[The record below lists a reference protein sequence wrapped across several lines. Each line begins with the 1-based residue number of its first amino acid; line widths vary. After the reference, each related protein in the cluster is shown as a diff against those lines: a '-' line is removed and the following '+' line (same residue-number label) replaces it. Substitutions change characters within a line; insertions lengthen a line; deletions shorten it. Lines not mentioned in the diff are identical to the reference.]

1 MDPITHA
8 HVPAPVPTPADLQ
21 HGPPQPTGL
30 RQRASKLDAAA
41 AHPALQNA
49 RRTAFSYTQSIRD
62 RLARSPTVLRLEKRT
77 GVDRVAL
84 LGGGALL
91 YFLLIPL
98 NIFRLGLPTTQLLT
112 FLPASY
118 VAAQILDARE
128 SQANNEKVKDLL
140 SFFVVLGF
148 IQTAES
154 LMIGVLEKRI
164 PQYYTVKLLF
174 LAYLL
179 HPKTLGARKIHE
191 SVFRP
196 VINNRDSPLAPAN
209 VDPSIAAKYS
219 VAPVSDSTTSSSGSI
234 APTAGR
240 DTVSGLKASAGRD
253 TTLPGLGAASTSV
266 GAHSN
271 NPFAP
276 SHSTAGNGTADNFG
290 TSSSPVTTGLTT
302 SSQTS
307 AVPTASG
314 LNFSS
319 PESAFSNPSPAN
331 AAAEGEDLHDSISSQ
346 IKAAAEGRTS
356 FPPPSSSSQDSA
368 SFPPPQV
375 QAQQAL
381 AQAVQQTGVDE
392 VGVPD
397 GVIRQ

>member
-1 MDPITHA
+1 MDPTTHA
-8 HVPAPVPTPADLQ
+8 PVPAPVPTPADLQ
-21 HGPPQPTGL
+21 HAPPQPTGL

-84 LGGGALL
+84 LAGGALL

-118 VAAQILDARE
+118 VAAQILDARD

-209 VDPSIAAKYS
+209 VDPSIAAIYS
-219 VAPVSDSTTSSSGSI
+219 VAPVPDSTTSSSGSI
-234 APTAGR
+234 APTAAR
-240 DTVSGLKASAGRD
+240 DTVSGLGASTGRD
-253 TTLPGLGAASTSV
+253 TTLPGLSAASTSV

-276 SHSTAGNGTADNFG
+276 SHSAAGNGTADSFG
-290 TSSSPVTTGLTT
+290 TSSSPATTGLTT

-319 PESAFSNPSPAN
+319 PESAFSNPSRTN
-331 AAAEGEDLHDSISSQ
+331 AAAEGEDLHNSISSQ

-392 VGVPD
+392 VGVPG

>member
-1 MDPITHA
+1 MDPTNHA

-319 PESAFSNPSPAN
+319 PESAFSNPSPTN

>member
-1 MDPITHA
+1 MDPTTHA
-8 HVPAPVPTPADLQ
+8 PVTAPVPTPADLQ
-21 HGPPQPTGL
+21 HAPPQPTGL

-118 VAAQILDARE
+118 VAAQILDARD

-196 VINNRDSPLAPAN
+196 VISNRDSPLAPAN

-219 VAPVSDSTTSSSGSI
+219 VVPVSDSTTSSSGSI
-234 APTAGR
+234 APTAGQ
-240 DTVSGLKASAGRD
+240 DNVSGLGASTGRD
-253 TTLPGLGAASTSV
+253 TTLPDLSAASTSV

-276 SHSTAGNGTADNFG
+276 SHSTAGNGTADSFG
-290 TSSSPVTTGLTT
+290 TSSSPATTGLAT

-319 PESAFSNPSPAN
+319 PESAFSNPSRTN

-356 FPPPSSSSQDSA
+356 FPPPSSFSQDSA

-392 VGVPD
+392 VGVPG

>member
-1 MDPITHA
+1 MDPTTHA
-8 HVPAPVPTPADLQ
+8 HVTAPVPTPADLK
-21 HGPPQPTGL
+21 HASPEPTGL
-30 RQRASKLDAAA
+30 RQRVNKLGHSVDGAS
-41 AHPALQNA
+41 AHPAVQNA
-49 RRTAFSYTQSIRD
+49 RQAALTYTQALRD
-62 RLARSPTVLRLEKRT
+62 RLARSPTVLRLESRT

-84 LGGGALL
+84 VAGGAFL
-91 YFLLIPL
+91 YLLLIPL

-118 VAAQILDARE
+118 IAAQILDAGD
-128 SQANNEKVKDLL
+128 SQTNNQKVKDLL

-196 VINNRDSPLAPAN
+196 VISNRDSPLSPAN
-209 VDPSIAAKYS
+209 VDPSIAAKYNAS
-219 VAPVSDSTTSSSGSI
+219 PVSNTTSTSSSGI
-234 APTAGR
+234 NGR
-240 DTVSGLKASAGRD
+240 DTLSGLGSSYS
-253 TTLPGLGAASTSV
+253 TTTA
-266 GAHSN
+266 AHSK

-276 SHSTAGNGTADNFG
+276 AHSSAGTGAVDSPG
-290 TSSSPVTTGLTT
+290 TSTSPSTTGFTPPAQ
-302 SSQTS
+302 SS

-314 LNFSS
+314 LNVSS
-319 PESAFSNPSPAN
+319 SQSASINPSPTSPT
-331 AAAEGEDLHDSISSQ
+331 GSGGDLHDSISSQ
-346 IKAAAEGRTS
+346 IQAAAEGHTS
-356 FPPPSSSSQDSA
+356 FPPPSHTSA
-368 SFPPPQV
+368 AFPPPQV

-392 VGVPD
+392 VGVSS
-397 GVIRQ
+397 GAIRQ